1 MKGMLFVMEEKAKE
15 EVQNTKL
22 DNEHIE
28 KIEELET
35 KKELP
40 EIEEEKINVKVF
52 ENLVIAD
59 VVMLF
64 LYFIAL
70 GALNI
75 ETNAFLTDLRV
86 FSITLITFAIMLFEY
101 SYRKE
106 NGNVCIHGIECLVLA
121 IFTLISIYLY
131 TLYFKKFHMIVAS
144 ISFIFAVYY
153 VGKSIIIYRK
163 MKKQYIDSLNDIN
176 EIVKK

>member
-1 MKGMLFVMEEKAKE
+1 MEEAKHT
-15 EVQNTKL
+15 QNTGVS
-22 DNEHIE
+22 NEHIE
-28 KIEELET
+28 KVEELET

-40 EIEEEKINVKVF
+40 KGEEEKINRKVF
-52 ENLVIAD
+52 ENLVIANG
-59 VVMLF
+59 VMLF

-86 FSITLITFAIMLFEY
+86 FSVALITFTIMLFEY

-106 NGNVCIHGIECLVLA
+106 NGNICIHGIECLALA
-121 IFTLISIYLY
+121 IVTLVSIYLY
-131 TLYFKKFHMIVAS
+131 TLYFKRFHMIVAS
-144 ISFIFAVYY
+144 ISLVFAVYY

-163 MKKQYIDSLNDIN
+163 KGAVMK
-176 EIVKK
+176 